1 MNFLALICIIV
12 SVVSFG
18 HSTKIDRLNAWN
30 IDSRV
35 QTFKIEQIAR
45 EVLIECLNTG
55 EQAKALRPKINTSL
69 KNLINSKIL
78 NMYFIRQSLSKC
90 VPFLEKLKQD
100 EEAKKMEQLKKI
112 QEEKENQIY
121 RKFLANR
128 IKSTILKDFITM
140 RY

>member
-1 MNFLALICIIV
+1 MNFLVFYCIIV
-12 SVVSFG
+12 SVVSLG
-18 HSTKIDRLNAWN
+18 HSTKIDRLNGWN

-45 EVLIECLNTG
+45 EVLIECLNTE
-55 EQAKALRPKINTSL
+55 EQAKALRPKINTPL

-90 VPFLEKLKQD
+90 VPFLKKLKQD

-112 QEEKENQIY
+112 QEEKENHIY